1 MIPLLDNTLRSAG
14 LSFARFLVRRMPA
27 EVVSFT
33 DVFSA
38 AHRVLLIMPL
48 QKRES
53 LPVTG
58 LVDFLKL
65 RFGQQ
70 NITVVSDDHGREVMP
85 LLPRGRFI
93 HILKDELSPFAL
105 PRSPLI
111 ARIRERDHD
120 VAIDLNLDFV
130 MPSAYICTQSNA
142 RVRIGFVR
150 PRADVFYNF
159 QIQQDPELDR
169 RRVYDRMVAFL
180 QMF

>member
-1 MIPLLDNTLRSAG
+1 MIPVLDSSLRSLG
-14 LSFARFLVRRMPA
+14 LTVARFVVRRMPT

-33 DVFSA
+33 DVFSS

-48 QKRES
+48 EKRED
-53 LPVTG
+53 LPTAG
-58 LVDFLKL
+58 LIDFLKL

-70 NITVVSDDHGREVMP
+70 NITVISDDHGREVMP

-93 HILKDELSPFAL
+93 HILKDELSPFRIARPAL
-105 PRSPLI
+105 I
-111 ARIRERDHD
+111 TRIRERQHD
-120 VAIDLNLDFV
+120 IAIDLNLDFV

-142 RVRIGFVR
+142 RVRVGFVR

-159 QIQQDPELDR
+159 LIQQDPGLDR

>member
-1 MIPLLDNTLRSAG
+1 MIPVLDSTLRSAG
-14 LSFARFLVRRMPA
+14 LTFARFLVRRTPA

-33 DVFSA
+33 DAFSA
-38 AHRVLLIMPL
+38 AHRVLLLMPL
-48 QKRES
+48 AKRES
-53 LPVTG
+53 LPVAG

-93 HILKDELSPFAL
+93 HILKDEVNPFHL
-105 PRSPLI
+105 PRQSLI
-111 ARIRERDHD
+111 TRIRERPHD
-120 VAIDLNLDFV
+120 IAIDLNLDFV
-130 MPSAYICTQSNA
+130 MPSAYICTQSAA

-150 PRADVFYNF
+150 PRAEVFYNF
-159 QIQQDPELDR
+159 QIQQDPGLDR